1 MRMEGVKPH
10 QTRILNGP
18 MWMSDWILRGTISLT
33 IDGRSYAWVR

>member
-18 MWMSDWILRGTISLT
+18 MWMFDWILRGMTSFT
-33 IDGRSYAWVR
+33 IDGRSYTWV